1 MPAAVKYKT
10 SRALVKS
17 VIKRLL
23 IVASCTS
30 IKFHTQVQTTVMR
43 KQTTQVQVVTKLL
56 WLLLVAKIK
65 SKLRWTVFKIPPKHK
80 EISSMFLM
88 TLKLRIE

>member
-10 SRALVKS
+10 SRALVKP

-23 IVASCTS
+23 IVALCTS

-56 WLLLVAKIK
+56 WLLLVARIK
-65 SKLRWTVFKIPPKHK
+65 SKLRLTVFKIPPKNK